1 MRFQY
6 RSKIHQA
13 TVTAADVRYV
23 GSITI
28 DSELIEL
35 AGFWEWEKVLVV
47 SNTSG
52 ARLETYII
60 AGEKGSG
67 AIEMNGAAAHLIKAG
82 EEVIIIGF
90 EMTEKPIEPTAIL
103 VDGEN
108 RFVRFLSHP
117 GDRPTESPAAVP
129 RESVLV

>member
-1 MRFQY
+1 MRMLY

-28 DSELIEL
+28 DAELIEL

-90 EMTEKPIEPTAIL
+90 ELTEKPIDPTAIL
-103 VDGEN
+103 VDEKN

-117 GDRPTESPAAVP
+117 GDRPTKDPAAQP
-129 RESVLV
+129 RKSVLV